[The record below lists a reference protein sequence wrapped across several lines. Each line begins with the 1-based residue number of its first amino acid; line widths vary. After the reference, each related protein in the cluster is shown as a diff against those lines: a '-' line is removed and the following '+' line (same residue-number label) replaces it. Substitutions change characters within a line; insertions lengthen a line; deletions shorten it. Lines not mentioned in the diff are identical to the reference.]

1 MYVSASNVNVR
12 KYVLAC
18 NFQSWNNPDYCITLV
33 HIWGIN
39 SGLAQKTMLRSLG
52 RSITIHTVV
61 VMYLSIIGYVT
72 VRIQCTS
79 PYDALQAPCFSNYT
93 LAGPVGHLC
102 AASHT
107 RLNFQGQ
114 SLTILWGER
123 NVTFEMPYLEDS
135 GAQMILL
142 VRALKSKDLDLSHC
156 WLCNT
161 KKASQHLKQRLEAG
175 AAFERTRFTPDRTKN
190 VKKRGPWC
198 KRYKRHV
205 LFLFICLGRVF
216 HVFTILPPCQKAL
229 MEKSVR

>member
-1 MYVSASNVNVR
+1 MYVSASNVNVL

-18 NFQSWNNPDYCITLV
+18 NFQSLNNPDYCITLV

-52 RSITIHTVV
+52 RSITIHTV

-175 AAFERTRFTPDRTKN
+175 AAFERTHFTPDRTKN

>member
-1 MYVSASNVNVR
+1 
-12 KYVLAC
+12 
-18 NFQSWNNPDYCITLV
+18 
-33 HIWGIN
+33 
-39 SGLAQKTMLRSLG
+39 MLRSLG

-61 VMYLSIIGYVT
+61 MYLSIGYVT

-93 LAGPVGHLC
+93 LAGPVWHLC
-102 AASHT
+102 AAPHT

-114 SLTILWGER
+114 SLTILWGKR
-123 NVTFEMPYLEDS
+123 NVTFEKSYLENS

-142 VRALKSKDLDLSHC
+142 IRSLKSKGWDLSHC

-175 AAFERTRFTPDRTKN
+175 AAFGRTYFTPDRTKN

-205 LFLFICLGRVF
+205 LFCSFALAAFFTFLPSSLHVKRRSWKSLFPRCRSEETQSTVCIFRRWANAC
-216 HVFTILPPCQKAL
+216 
-229 MEKSVR
+229 